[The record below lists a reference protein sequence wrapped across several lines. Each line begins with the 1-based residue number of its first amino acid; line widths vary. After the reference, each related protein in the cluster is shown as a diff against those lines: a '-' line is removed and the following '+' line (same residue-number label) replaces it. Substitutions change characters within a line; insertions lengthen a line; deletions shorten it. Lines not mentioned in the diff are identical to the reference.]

1 MAQRA
6 LSSDALT
13 KAISGF
19 KVAQSA
25 WWDVPFL
32 VETRWRAVLLDDE
45 VNMLKQVP
53 LLSGIAEA
61 KLKLLAFTSERLTYR
76 KGDILFRQG
85 EDGDAAYVIL
95 QGRASVLVESPS
107 GEIKVA
113 DLSENSVVGEIA
125 IICDVARTAT
135 VRAETQLEVLRITK
149 ENFSRLLS
157 DFPEMTLEI
166 LRVLAQRLSQTTAE
180 LTAEKSRKAQDLH

>member
-1 MAQRA
+1 M
-6 LSSDALT
+6 
-13 KAISGF
+13 
-19 KVAQSA
+19 
-25 WWDVPFL
+25 
-32 VETRWRAVLLDDE
+32 LLNDE

-76 KGDILFRQG
+76 CGDVLFRQG
-85 EDGDAAYVIL
+85 EEGDAAYVIL
-95 QGRASVLVESPS
+95 QGRAVVLVETPN
-107 GEIKVA
+107 GEVKVA
-113 DLSENSVVGEIA
+113 ELAENSVVGEIS

-149 ENFSRLLS
+149 DNFSRLLS

-166 LRVLAQRLSQTTAE
+166 LRVLATRLSQTTAE
-180 LTAEKSRKAQDLH
+180 LSAERSQRVQDVH

>member
-1 MAQRA
+1 
-6 LSSDALT
+6 
-13 KAISGF
+13 
-19 KVAQSA
+19 
-25 WWDVPFL
+25 
-32 VETRWRAVLLDDE
+32 VLLNDE

-61 KLKLLAFTSERLTYR
+61 KLKLLAFTSERLTFR
-76 KGDILFRQG
+76 AGDILFRQG

-95 QGRASVLVESPS
+95 QGRASVLVETPN

-113 DLSENSVVGEIA
+113 DLSDNSVVGEIS
-125 IICDVARTAT
+125 IICNVARTAT

-180 LTAEKSRKAQDLH
+180 LTAERSQKVQDLH